1 MSGVF
6 GLSDVRTEQIDRT
19 WPEFTNYGYFVGGVA
34 PPGFAES
41 RIDRFEIAT
50 ETISQPPNFSQY
62 SSGQAI
68 SDAVEAFSSEYG
80 YIAGGDNR
88 GGSPAA
94 RSYIRRIDFS
104 HELDGVVG
112 ITQIDATLPAN
123 QDNMASI
130 STPQYAYFG
139 GGAAPYVCNIHRLE
153 FSSETMSTDVSNLTQ
168 NRGYLAGVSGSQY
181 GYFCG
186 GFSTP
191 PPTRH
196 STIDRMDF
204 STETGS
210 VPPVE
215 GQLTVGRSHLNSF
228 ESSEHGY
235 IVGGLTPVVCTVDRL
250 DFSSETVAATTGVPE
265 IIAAGIDFSVK
276 EYGYIGGN
284 GPGAKSTI
292 YRFEFSSETFSAPG
306 ATLSSARGNGSGV
319 RDSSRIK
326 PNSLKGTDIDGVPIS
341 STYGYFIGGFSFSTP
356 PPVTSYHTTIDRI
369 NYSTETVSSNISP
382 RGYLSSPGRNGAG
395 AVSNFNYGYVAGGLS
410 PIKTTVEKMDF
421 TNEITSL
428 PGNNLSQARAY
439 LAGVYNNNYGY
450 FCGGFHPTPEYY
462 STIDRIDFFTE
473 SVSTPPVK
481 MNNELS
487 IPNGG
492 TVFNPSYAYITGF
505 NGYVCTID
513 RLEFSTETMVEPS
526 QQLTRAALSFGT
538 LQNSNYGYFC
548 SGATS
553 PTVRPAVIDRMDF
566 SNETVSSPIGN
577 VSQARTGLAGVYNNN
592 YGYLGGGAVPPLNPD
607 YVCTIDRLE
616 FSNETVSEPSSE
628 LTRSR
633 SNAKGLSN

>member
-34 PPGFAES
+34 PPGYAES
-41 RIDRFEIAT
+41 VIDRFEIAT
-50 ETISQPPNFSQY
+50 ETVSQPPNYSQY
-62 SSGQAI
+62 SNAQAI
-68 SDAVEAFSSEYG
+68 SDTVEASSPEYG
-80 YIAGGDNR
+80 YLAGGDTR
-88 GGSPAA
+88 GLSPAA
-94 RSYIRRIDFS
+94 QNHIRRIDFS
-104 HELDGVVG
+104 HELDGTLG
-112 ITQIDATLPAN
+112 ITQISTTLPAV

-153 FSSETMSTDVSNLTQ
+153 FSSETMSTDSSNLTQ
-168 NRGYLAGVSGSQY
+168 NRGFLAGVSGSQY

-191 PPTRH
+191 PPVRH

-215 GQLTVGRSHLNSF
+215 GQLTVGRSHVNSF

-306 ATLSSARGNGSGV
+306 AILSSVRGYGSGV
-319 RDSSRIK
+319 RDSGRIK
-326 PNSLKGTDIDGVPIS
+326 PNSLKGTDVDGVPIS
-341 STYGYFIGGFSFSTP
+341 STYGYFAGGAIPTPSSYINRISFS
-356 PPVTSYHTTIDRI
+356 D
-369 NYSTETVSSNISP
+369 ETVVA
-382 RGYLSSPGRNGAG
+382 LSSRLTQARQYSAG
-395 AVSNFNYGYVAGGLS
+395 VSNS
-410 PIKTTVEKMDF
+410 
-421 TNEITSL
+421 
-428 PGNNLSQARAY
+428 
-439 LAGVYNNNYGY
+439 NYGY
-450 FCGGFHPTPEYY
+450 FGGGSPFAC
-462 STIDRIDFFTE
+462 TIDRIDFSNET
-473 SVSTPPVK
+473 VAVPPVGDQLTQK
-481 MNNELS
+481 RYSAAGVSNSNYGYF
-487 IPNGG
+487 GG
-492 TVFNPSYAYITGF
+492 GF
-505 NGYVCTID
+505 VPPVVCTID
-513 RLEFSTETMVEPS
+513 RL
-526 QQLTRAALSFGT
+526 
-538 LQNSNYGYFC
+538 
-548 SGATS
+548 
-553 PTVRPAVIDRMDF
+553 DF
-566 SNETVSSPIGN
+566 SNETTSAPSSN
-577 VSQARTGLAGVYNNN
+577 LTQARQYSAGVSNFN
-592 YGYLGGGAVPPLNPD
+592 YCYFAGGFIPPV

-616 FSNETVSEPSSE
+616 FSNETVAVPPVGDQLTEKRGNFAAVSNSNYGYFAGGVSSPSIYVCTIDRLDFSNETVSEPSSN
-628 LTRSR
+628 LTQARYGAAGVFNFNYGYFGGGFAPPVVCTIDR
-633 SNAKGLSN
+633 LEFSNETTSAPSSNLTQARNGAAGVSN

>member
-50 ETISQPPNFSQY
+50 ETVSQPPNYSQY
-62 SSGQAI
+62 SNAQAI
-68 SDAVEAFSSEYG
+68 SDTVEASSPEYG
-80 YIAGGDNR
+80 YLAGGDTR

-104 HELDGVVG
+104 HELDGTLG
-112 ITQIDATLPAN
+112 ITQISTTLPAV

-153 FSSETMSTDVSNLTQ
+153 FSSETMSTDSSNLTQ
-168 NRGYLAGVSGSQY
+168 NRGFLAGVSGSQY

-191 PPTRH
+191 PPVRH

-210 VPPVE
+210 VPPV
-215 GQLTVGRSHLNSF
+215 GDQLTVGRSHLNSF

-235 IVGGLTPVVCTVDRL
+235 IVGGLIPVVCTVDRL

-306 ATLSSARGNGSGV
+306 AILSSVRGYGSGV
-319 RDSSRIK
+319 RDSGRIK
-326 PNSLKGTDIDGVPIS
+326 PNSLKGTDVDGVPIS
-341 STYGYFIGGFSFSTP
+341 STYGYFGGGIAP
-356 PPVTSYHTTIDRI
+356 PNVCTIDRLDFS
-369 NYSTETVSSNISP
+369 NETVSEPSSNLTQARSQLAAVSNSNY
-382 RGYLSSPGRNGAG
+382 GYFAGGEAPPSVCTIDRLDFSNETVTAPSSNLTQARNNLGGVSNSNYGYFAG
-395 AVSNFNYGYVAGGLS
+395 GFAPPYVCTIDRLDFSNETVSEPSSNLTKARQYPATVSNFNYGYFAGGFVPPS
-410 PIKTTVEKMDF
+410 V
-421 TNEITSL
+421 
-428 PGNNLSQARAY
+428 
-439 LAGVYNNNYGY
+439 
-450 FCGGFHPTPEYY
+450 C
-462 STIDRIDFFTE
+462 TIDRIDFSNET
-473 SVSTPPVK
+473 VSEPSSNLTQARYGIAAVS
-481 MNNELS
+481 NSNYGYFA
-487 IPNGG
+487 GG
-492 TVFNPSYAYITGF
+492 SSPA
-505 NGYVCTID
+505 YVCTID
-513 RLEFSTETMVEPS
+513 RL
-526 QQLTRAALSFGT
+526 
-538 LQNSNYGYFC
+538 
-548 SGATS
+548 
-553 PTVRPAVIDRMDF
+553 D
-566 SNETVSSPIGN
+566 
-577 VSQARTGLAGVYNNN
+577 
-592 YGYLGGGAVPPLNPD
+592 
-607 YVCTIDRLE
+607 

-628 LTRSR
+628 LTQARSSLEGV
-633 SNAKGLSN
+633 SNSNYGYFCGGFSTPPPTRHSTIDRLDFSNETASAPSSNLTEARNVLAGVSN